1 MLITSAQNSKIK
13 LVNRLRGKRGRQQ
26 EARFVIDYE
35 RDLRRALQQDYL
47 IEFILHCPELAPLPD
62 LYDAEIHQVTPDLL
76 KRASYRENPDGMIA
90 VMRSKPAKGLSELR
104 EVRIVQALVLVALQ
118 VPGNIGALLRT
129 ADAAGIDAV
138 ILVDVALD
146 LYNPNIIR
154 SSTGACFRDNIFQ
167 LSGGEALTFL
177 ERDGFQ
183 IAAADVA
190 GERSLYELD
199 FRAKSAIVL
208 GAEDRGLPRD
218 WVTAADDVL
227 RIPMQG
233 TISDSLNVSVCGAI
247 LMYELYR
254 QTRHRKLI
262 LSQKG

>member
-35 RDLRRALQQDYL
+35 RDLRRAMRQDYQ
-47 IEFILHCPELAPLPD
+47 IEFILHCPELAPPPD
-62 LYDAEIHQVTPDLL
+62 FAEVEAHQVSPDQL
-76 KRASYRENPDGMIA
+76 KRASYRENPDGMIV
-90 VMRSKPAKGLSELR
+90 VMRSKRAKGLRELR
-104 EVRIVQALVLVALQ
+104 EADIDQALVLVALQ

-146 LYNPNIIR
+146 LYNPNVIR
-154 SSTGACFRDNIFQ
+154 SSTGACFRDSIYQ
-167 LSGGEALTFL
+167 LSSEEALSFL
-177 ERDGFQ
+177 KEDRFQ
-183 IAAADVA
+183 IAAADV
-190 GERSLYELD
+190 GGQRSLYEVD
-199 FRAKSAIVL
+199 FRAKSALVL

-218 WVTAADDVL
+218 WVIAADQVV
-227 RIPMQG
+227 RIPMAG
-233 TISDSLNVSVCGAI
+233 AVCDSLNVSVSGAI

-254 QTRHRKLI
+254 QTRHR
-262 LSQKG
+262 

>member
-35 RDLRRALQQDYL
+35 RDLRRALRQDYQ
-47 IEFILHCPELAPLPD
+47 IEFILHCPELAPPPD
-62 LYDAEIHQVTPDLL
+62 FAEVEAHQVSPDQL
-76 KRASYRENPDGMIA
+76 KRASYRENPDGMIV
-90 VMRSKPAKGLSELR
+90 VMRSKRAKGLRELR
-104 EVRIVQALVLVALQ
+104 EADIDQALVLVALQ

-146 LYNPNIIR
+146 LYNPNVIR
-154 SSTGACFRDNIFQ
+154 SSTGACFRDSIYQ
-167 LSGGEALTFL
+167 LSSEEALSFL
-177 ERDGFQ
+177 KEDRFQ
-183 IAAADVA
+183 IAAADV
-190 GERSLYELD
+190 GGQRSLYEVD
-199 FRAKSAIVL
+199 FRAKSALVL

-218 WVTAADDVL
+218 WVIAADQVV
-227 RIPMQG
+227 RIPMAG
-233 TISDSLNVSVCGAI
+233 AVCDSLNVSVSGAI

-254 QTRHRKLI
+254 QTRHR
-262 LSQKG
+262 

>member
-13 LVNRLRGKRGRQQ
+13 LVNRLRGKRSRQQ
-26 EARFVIDYE
+26 EARFAIDYE
-35 RDLRRALQQDYL
+35 RDLRRALRQGYRVD
-47 IEFILHCPELAPLPD
+47 FILHCPEVAPLPD
-62 LYDAEIHQVTPDLL
+62 FGEVEAHQVSAALL

-104 EVRIVQALVLVALQ
+104 AADIDQALVLVALQ

-146 LYNPNIIR
+146 LYNPNVIR
-154 SSTGACFRDNIFQ
+154 SSTGACFRDNVYQF
-167 LSGGEALTFL
+167 SSDEALTFL
-177 ERDGFQ
+177 KREAFH

-218 WVTAADDVL
+218 WVEAADDVL
-227 RIPMQG
+227 RVPMDG
-233 TISDSLNVSVCGAI
+233 TVSDSLNVSVCGALI
-247 LMYELYR
+247 LYELYR
-254 QTRHRKLI
+254 QTSRDLRFT
-262 LSQKG
+262 SQKG